1 MAADAILSNN
11 FQYFLQ
17 NLANPPLTTLTDNEL
32 SPSFIAGLVER
43 FLQYPPRNLGEEGK
57 ARVAYAV
64 RLRYQKQGVPLPPEV
79 STALQLADLMGP
91 EHALVRSIQHT
102 GPKSTSNNE
111 AVRDLLSS
119 CGCEIDENQIA
130 DGLLYM
136 AFAPNWQQYTP
147 AVFVATLRE
156 LNITKGLRWSEV
168 VKGFDREG
176 LKISKDQF
184 MVLYSA
190 LLPIAL
196 DDFSFDIQ
204 ALWGGRWKN
213 LDSQLSF
220 LMAFLTL
227 SPTRLD
233 ASTIPQ
239 LRGGFNND
247 AFSDATEAVARYAE
261 QAQRST
267 LVSLDAMT
275 ALFDILLQSRDSF
288 ITPEAQA
295 VFKEVVQANMDIF
308 LCSASAVPKPWTE
321 IQQDFMSELVYPFLL
336 KQRENYGF
344 VLHGLWKQDKNWV
357 AIRLVEAHSQ
367 DPMQLPLLLDH
378 AQEHHWL
385 DDLVMLL
392 NGFGIDLAALAHRRG
407 LLDLDQWA
415 QTNVQRGAQDFA
427 RSLARFLS
435 IKAEDEQRYAHKQQL
450 SPKTVSLAVKTV
462 CTLLEILED
471 NLADRREEL
480 TIVQRM
486 CIGSY
491 PRLINYGEGFDDII
505 DANGE
510 ESNALPENAD
520 AKMQDYYKKMYS
532 GQMEVRDVVGA
543 LQQYKTSREPAEQN
557 LFACMI
563 QGLFDEYVCYHGY
576 PLEALATTAVL
587 FGAIINYDLISN
599 IPLRV
604 GLGMILE
611 AVRDHGPETKM
622 YKFGLQALLN
632 FIDRLQEW
640 PGFCNHLLQIPD
652 LRGTDA
658 YRKAEDIINE
668 RAGQMNQENDTNG
681 VNGLSDGLG
690 LTNGNI
696 EDFFSPN
703 ALVQRFRSL
712 HVDPP
717 VQSEIFEEPNE
728 DVQDKVLFVLNNV
741 SESNID
747 IKLKEL
753 KEALND
759 KHYQWFASYLVEER
773 AKLQPNFQQLYFDL
787 LELFEDKSLWA
798 EVLRETY
805 VSVIRMLNAESTM
818 NSTTERTHLK
828 NLGAWLGSLTI
839 ARDKPIKHK
848 NISFKDLLVEAYD
861 SQRLLVVIP
870 FTCKVLIQAARSTVF
885 KPPNPWLMDILRLLI
900 ELYYF
905 AELKLNLKFEIEVL
919 CKDLDLDHKNIEPST
934 GIRERPHLDDDFSGP
949 TLPDGLDGFDD
960 LSLGVLNRGVRNERF
975 SPAAIT
981 SSLPDLEPLLSY
993 PPSSSGMISP
1003 ARLRQIVQTAVQR
1016 AILEIISPVVERSV
1030 TIAAIA
1036 AAQLIH
1042 KDFAMEADEN
1052 RVRQAAHT
1060 IVKALAG
1067 SLALVTCKEPLRMS
1081 MTNFIRSMQADLPDQ
1096 ALPEGAILMCVND
1109 NLDAACSMV
1118 EKAAEQRS
1126 MPEIEA
1132 NIEEHLAARRRH
1144 RANRPNEVFIDP
1156 MINRWA
1162 FFIPEP
1168 YRQTPGGLNKDQ
1180 MAIYEEFTRQPRG
1193 PANHVQNASTDSGRQ
1208 LPDVLQET
1216 YPSVPS
1222 FPTPAEPPVIPHQ
1235 PPQQP
1240 QQQQQSRMQPPP
1252 VPVSVPQHQVNGF
1265 MDVNTLQE
1273 RILDLLSDLQRV
1285 VREAPEQ
1292 YAKELSRGSPV
1303 MDILDQ
1309 LLYLLV
1315 SAPPYVE
1322 QIALATAQRICVTLY
1337 NQTEQALEIRVLVQ
1351 LLNKLCQISSSTAKE
1366 VVLWM
1371 ANTDDERAF
1380 NVPVTVALLDSGLM
1394 ELHRVDSTLTKA
1406 IQQRKVVA
1414 VDFLANLMNEVLL
1427 NERPIAL
1434 RADFA
1439 SSLEAVGSWLSE
1451 DPSLTVAKD
1460 LIQRLKDSGMPE
1472 VVKAEPDERSRL
1484 KRYQMEYIFSE
1495 WVGICSHP
1503 SSTDRTYS
1511 AFISQLHQKQIMNT
1525 QEASA
1530 LFFRLCI
1537 DASVEMF
1544 EQEDL
1549 DPAGNTCDAY
1559 IHIDALAKLVVL
1571 LVKYQGEANGAVKA
1585 SKPAYLNSILSLIVL
1600 VLNHHHVMRGEHF
1613 NQRVFFR
1620 LFSSILC
1627 EYNAVGRQ
1635 GTDQDQEIMLVFANR
1650 FLGLRPLYLPGFVYG
1665 WLTLV
1670 SHRIFMPGL
1679 LKMPDDVVSAR
1690 CTNPRLELV
1699 LTRYRVG
1706 NLMLNLWK
1714 PCCPTFASS

>member
-1 MAADAILSNN
+1 M
-11 FQYFLQ
+11 
-17 NLANPPLTTLTDNEL
+17 TDNDL
-32 SPSFIAGLVER
+32 SPSFIAALVDR
-43 FLQYPPRNLGEEGK
+43 FMQYPPRNLGEEGK
-57 ARVAYAV
+57 ARVAYAI
-64 RLRYQKQGVPLPPEV
+64 RLRYQKQGAPLPPEV
-79 STALQLADLMGP
+79 STALQLIDLLCP
-91 EHALVRSIQHT
+91 EHTLVRSIQQT
-102 GPKSTSNNE
+102 GPRSTSSLE
-111 AVRDLLSS
+111 AIRDLLSS
-119 CGCEIDENQIA
+119 FGNKLDEDQIA

-136 AFAPNWQQYTP
+136 AFAPNWQQYAP
-147 AVFVATLRE
+147 AVFVTSVRE
-156 LNITKGLRWSEV
+156 LSMIKGLKWSEV
-168 VKGFDREG
+168 IKGFDREG
-176 LKISKDQF
+176 LRISKDQF
-184 MVLYSA
+184 MVLYNA

-196 DDFSFDIQ
+196 DDYNFDIQ

-213 LDSQLSF
+213 PDSQLSF

-227 SPTRLD
+227 SPTQLD

-239 LRGGFNND
+239 LRQSFGF
-247 AFSDATEAVARYAE
+247 AEFSDAIEAVAQYAE
-261 QAQRST
+261 RAQRST
-267 LVSLDAMT
+267 LVSLDAIT
-275 ALFDILLQSRDSF
+275 ALFDILLQSRDSL
-288 ITPEAQA
+288 ITPEGQA

-308 LCSASAVPKPWTE
+308 ICSAFGVPKPWTE
-321 IQQDFMSELVYPFLL
+321 IQQGVILELFYPFLF
-336 KQRENYGF
+336 KRGDNFGF

-357 AIRLVEAHSQ
+357 ATRLVEAHSQ

-407 LLDLDQWA
+407 MLDLEQWA
-415 QTNVQRGAQDFA
+415 QRNVQRGPQDFA
-427 RSLARFLS
+427 RSLSRFLT
-435 IKAEDEQRYAHKQQL
+435 IKAEDEQRSVRKEQL
-450 SPKTVSLAVKTV
+450 SPRTVSLAIKTV

-471 NLADRREEL
+471 HLADRREEL
-480 TIVQRM
+480 TLVQRL

-510 ESNALPENAD
+510 VSNALPDDAD

-532 GQMEVRDVVGA
+532 GQMEVRDVVEA
-543 LQQYKTSREPAEQN
+543 MQQYKTSREPAEQD

-587 FGAIINYDLISN
+587 FGAIVNYDLVSG

-611 AVRDHGPETKM
+611 AVRDHGPETRM

-632 FIDRLQEW
+632 FIDRLPEW
-640 PGFCNHLLQIPD
+640 PGFCSHLLQIAD
-652 LRGTDA
+652 LQGTEA
-658 YRKAEDIINE
+658 YKKAEEIVNE
-668 RAGQMNQENDTNG
+668 RAGQVNQENETNG
-681 VNGLSDGLG
+681 INGLSDGLG

-696 EDFFSPN
+696 DDFLSPDTSM
-703 ALVQRFRSL
+703 QRFRSL

-717 VQSEIFEEPNE
+717 LRAEIYEEPDE
-728 DVQDKVLFVLNNV
+728 QVQDKVLFVLNNV
-741 SESNID
+741 SERNID
-747 IKLKEL
+747 VKLKDL
-753 KEALND
+753 KDTLND
-759 KHYQWFASYLVEER
+759 KHYQWFGSYLVEER
-773 AKLQPNFQQLYFDL
+773 AKLQPNFQQLYYDL
-787 LELFEDKSLWA
+787 LDLFGDKTLWA

-805 VSVIRMLNAESTM
+805 VSVMRMLNAESTM

-828 NLGAWLGSLTI
+828 NLGGWLGSLTI

-848 NISFKDLLVEAYD
+848 NIAFKDLLIEAYD

-870 FTCKVLIQAARSTVF
+870 FTCKVLIQAAKSTVF

-934 GIRERPHLDDDFSGP
+934 GIRERPHLDDDISGP

-1003 ARLRQIVQTAVQR
+1003 ARLRQIVQSAVQR

-1036 AAQLIH
+1036 TAQLIH

-1052 RVRQAAHT
+1052 RVRQSAQT
-1060 IVKALAG
+1060 MVKSLAG

-1081 MTNFIRSMQADLPDQ
+1081 MTNYIRLMQAELPDQ

-1109 NLDAACSMV
+1109 NLDTACGMV

-1126 MPEIEA
+1126 MPEIDA
-1132 NIEEHLAARRRH
+1132 NIEDQLAARRRH
-1144 RANRPNEVFIDP
+1144 RANRPNEPYIDP

-1162 FFIPEP
+1162 FFIPDP
-1168 YRQTPGGLNKDQ
+1168 YRQIPGGLNKEQ
-1180 MAIYEEFTRQPRG
+1180 MAIYEEFTRQSQG
-1193 PANHVQNASTDSGRQ
+1193 PANHIQTASTDSGRQ

-1216 YPSVPS
+1216 FPSLPS
-1222 FPTPAEPPVIPHQ
+1222 FPTPAEPPAIPHHPQ
-1235 PPQQP
+1235 QQQP
-1240 QQQQQSRMQPPP
+1240 QQPRMQPPSVP
-1252 VPVSVPQHQVNGF
+1252 VPAPQHQVNGF
-1265 MDVNTLQE
+1265 MDVNTLQD

-1285 VREAPEQ
+1285 AKGAPEHHV
-1292 YAKELSRGSPV
+1292 KDLSGESPA
-1303 MDILDQ
+1303 MGILNQ

-1315 SAPPYVE
+1315 SAPPYIE

-1337 NQTEQALEIRVLVQ
+1337 NQTEQALEIEVLAQ
-1351 LLNKLCQISSSTAKE
+1351 LLSKLCQISSSTAKE
-1366 VVLWM
+1366 VILWM

-1394 ELHRVDSTLTKA
+1394 ELHRVDNTLTKA
-1406 IQQRKVVA
+1406 IHQRKVVA
-1414 VDFLANLMNEVLL
+1414 VEFLANLMNEILL

-1439 SSLEAVGSWLSE
+1439 SSLEAMGLWLSE
-1451 DPSLTVAKD
+1451 DPSLTVARD
-1460 LIQRLKDSGMPE
+1460 LMQKLKESGVPE
-1472 VVKAEPDERSRL
+1472 VINAEPDERSRM

-1495 WVGICSHP
+1495 WVGICNHP
-1503 SSTDRTYS
+1503 SSTDRTFS
-1511 AFISQLHQKQIMNT
+1511 AFISQMHQKQIMNT
-1525 QEASA
+1525 QEESA

-1571 LVKYQGEANGAVKA
+1571 LVKHQGEANGAVKG
-1585 SKPAYLNSILSLIVL
+1585 SKPAYLNSVLALIVL

-1627 EYNAVGRQ
+1627 EYHAVGRQ
-1635 GTDQDQEIMLVFANR
+1635 GGEQDQEIMLVFANR
-1650 FLGLRPLYLPGFVYG
+1650 FLVLQPLYLPGFVYG

-1679 LKMPDDVVSAR
+1679 LKMPDDVVSYQLY
-1690 CTNPRLELV
+1690 NSESMI
-1699 LTRYRVG
+1699 LTDER
-1706 NLMLNLWK
+1706 
-1714 PCCPTFASS
+1714 